1 LAWENALEKR
11 WYERPLGGPARW
23 ISVLTGI
30 YLSFPFCL
38 QKCTYCHFASGVFP
52 SDWMPAYVDALGA
65 EIRATDLPSPPDT
78 LYLGG
83 GTPSLIDTAALRTLL
98 DALPT
103 REWREA
109 TMEASPG
116 TVTDERAQA
125 WAEAGINRV
134 SLGVQSFVPK
144 EAAAA
149 GRKHTPESVAAEVAL
164 LARAGIDNISVDLL
178 VGLAHQTPAGLAESL
193 KWVAEIAP
201 AHVSVY
207 MLDVDDESNLGR
219 ELQKGGARFGAGSVP
234 SDDEIAD
241 LYTTA
246 IQELDRQSIQQYE
259 ISNFARAGR
268 ESAHNLK
275 YWRMEPYVGF
285 GVDAHSFDGRRRWGN
300 VTSVEEYLKLSRQG
314 ESVRAT
320 TQTLDRRRMAEDRFI
335 TGLRQTRGF
344 DAPLDEMLLFDEA
357 LTRLI
362 ERGWLRREGES
373 RLVLTSEGLLF
384 SNEVFSEI
392 LGE

>member
-1 LAWENALEKR
+1 
-11 WYERPLGGPARW
+11 
-23 ISVLTGI
+23 
-30 YLSFPFCL
+30 
-38 QKCTYCHFASGVFP
+38 
-52 SDWMPAYVDALGA
+52 MPAYVDALRA
-65 EIRATDLPSPPDT
+65 EIRTTDLPSPPDT

-83 GTPSLIDTAALRTLL
+83 GTPSLIDTDALPALL
-98 DALPT
+98 DCLPT

-116 TVTDERAQA
+116 TVTAERAQA

-149 GRKHTPESVAAEVAL
+149 GRKHTPESVAAEVEI
-164 LARAGIDNISVDLL
+164 LARVGIDNVSVDLL
-178 VGLAHQTPAGLAESL
+178 VGLAHQTPDGLAESL
-193 KWVAEIAP
+193 RWVAAIAP

-219 ELQKGGARFGAGSVP
+219 ELQKGGTRFGAGSVP
-234 SDDEIAD
+234 SDDEIAE

-246 IQELDRQSIQQYE
+246 IQELDRQSIKQYE

-300 VTSVEEYLKLSRQG
+300 VTSVEEYLKRSRQG
-314 ESVRAT
+314 GSIRAT
-320 TQTLDRRRMAEDRFI
+320 TETLDRRRMAEDRFI
-335 TGLRQTRGF
+335 TGLRQTGGF
-344 DAPLDEMLLFDEA
+344 DAPPDEMELFNEA

-362 ERGWLRREGES
+362 ERGWLRRANGT
-373 RLVLTSEGLLF
+373 RLVLTSEGLMF
-384 SNEVFSEI
+384 SNEAFAEI
-392 LGE
+392 LGEL

>member
-1 LAWENALEKR
+1 
-11 WYERPLGGPARW
+11 
-23 ISVLTGI
+23 
-30 YLSFPFCL
+30 
-38 QKCTYCHFASGVFP
+38 
-52 SDWMPAYVDALGA
+52 
-65 EIRATDLPSPPDT
+65 
-78 LYLGG
+78 
-83 GTPSLIDTAALRTLL
+83 
-98 DALPT
+98 
-103 REWREA
+103 
-109 TMEASPG
+109 
-116 TVTDERAQA
+116 
-125 WAEAGINRV
+125 
-134 SLGVQSFVPK
+134 
-144 EAAAA
+144 
-149 GRKHTPESVAAEVAL
+149 
-164 LARAGIDNISVDLL
+164 
-178 VGLAHQTPAGLAESL
+178 
-193 KWVAEIAP
+193 
-201 AHVSVY
+201 
-207 MLDVDDESNLGR
+207 
-219 ELQKGGARFGAGSVP
+219 VP

>member
-1 LAWENALEKR
+1 M
-11 WYERPLGGPARW
+11 
-23 ISVLTGI
+23 TGV

-52 SDWMPAYVDALGA
+52 SDWMPAYLDALGA
-65 EIRATDLPSPPDT
+65 EIRATDLPSQPDT

-83 GTPSLIDTAALRTLL
+83 GTPSLIDTDALPALL
-98 DALPT
+98 GCLPT

-116 TVTDERAQA
+116 TVTEERVQA
-125 WAEAGINRV
+125 WAEVGINRV

-164 LARAGIDNISVDLL
+164 LARAGIDNVSVDLL
-178 VGLAHQTPAGLAESL
+178 VGLAHQTPEGWAESL
-193 KWVAEIAP
+193 GWVAEIAP

-219 ELQKGGARFGAGSVP
+219 ELQKGGTRFGAGSVP

-241 LYTTA
+241 LYIAA

-275 YWRMEPYVGF
+275 YWRMQPYLGF

-300 VTSVEEYLKLSRQG
+300 VASVEEYLKRSREG

-320 TQTLDRRRMAEDRFI
+320 TETLDRRRMAEDRFI
-335 TGLRQTRGF
+335 TGLRQTGGF
-344 DAPLDEMLLFDEA
+344 DAPPDEMVLFDEP

-362 ERGWLRREGES
+362 QRGWLRCEDEN

-384 SNEVFSEI
+384 SNEVFAEI
-392 LGE
+392 LGES